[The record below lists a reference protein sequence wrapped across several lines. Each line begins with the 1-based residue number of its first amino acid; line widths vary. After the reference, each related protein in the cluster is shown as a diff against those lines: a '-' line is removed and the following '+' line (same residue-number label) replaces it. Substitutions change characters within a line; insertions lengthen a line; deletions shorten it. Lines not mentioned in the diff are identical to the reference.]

1 MSLSALRNYMKK
13 FQVDDASFAKQ
24 ENWERKR
31 RIAVTHVP
39 QNLPS
44 IFLIVIK
51 VLLSRTNGD
60 VNETTNRIQKGRQK
74 KTGVAAY
81 IFLIFE
87 FPLILF
93 CVPSGA

>member
-1 MSLSALRNYMKK
+1 MRRLLHKK
-13 FQVDDASFAKQ
+13 IGK
-24 ENWERKR
+24 KR

-44 IFLIVIK
+44 IFLIVFN
-51 VLLSRTNGD
+51 VLLSRTQLD
-60 VNETTNRIQKGRQK
+60 VNDTTNRIQKGRQK

>member
-1 MSLSALRNYMKK
+1 MRRLLHKK
-13 FQVDDASFAKQ
+13 IGK
-24 ENWERKR
+24 KR
-31 RIAVTHVP
+31 RIAVTYVP

-44 IFLIVIK
+44 IFLIVFN
-51 VLLSRTNGD
+51 VLLSRTQLD
-60 VNETTNRIQKGRQK
+60 VNDTTNRIQKGRQK